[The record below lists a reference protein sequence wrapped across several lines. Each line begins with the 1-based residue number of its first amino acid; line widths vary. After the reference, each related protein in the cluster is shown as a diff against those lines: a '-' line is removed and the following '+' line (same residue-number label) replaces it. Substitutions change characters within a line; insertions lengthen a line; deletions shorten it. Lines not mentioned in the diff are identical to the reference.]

1 MSNIADLNQ
10 RIAIANAESK
20 RINNERQV
28 NIGKRE
34 TLQQQLNSALQKY
47 ETDYGK
53 KLSVDSLDAEISAV
67 STAKEKEIESIENM
81 LTMIKEGR
89 YAEAEA
95 IVSPEASVAQPEV
108 SVVQPEVNV
117 AQPVVQPAPIEVE
130 VSKPVAEQPVTRPTP
145 QTAINQP
152 VASPVMQE
160 PVAPQTIATPPTVS
174 MSEPTMPVSP
184 APAPQLVTPPTLSG
198 LNMPASPKLSG
209 LDVQPEKPKQTPSS
223 FQAILGGTAFG
234 TDNN

>member
-1 MSNIADLNQ
+1 MSNIADINQ

-47 ETDYGK
+47 EADYGK
-53 KLSVDSLDAEISAV
+53 KLSIDSLDAEISAV

-89 YAEAEA
+89 YTEAEA
-95 IVSPEASVAQPEV
+95 VVKPDENVTDVAQPA
-108 SVVQPEVNV
+108 PIEVNV
-117 AQPVVQPAPIEVE
+117 AQPEANIV
-130 VSKPVAEQPVTRPTP
+130 KPEENVAQPVTRPTP
-145 QTAINQP
+145 QKAVSQP
-152 VASPVMQE
+152 IATPVMQE
-160 PVAPQTIATPPTVS
+160 PVVSQPIVTPPNVS

-184 APAPQLVTPPTLSG
+184 APAPHLGTPPVLSG
-198 LNMPASPKLSG
+198 LNMPSSPKLSG
-209 LDVQPEKPKQTPSS
+209 LDVQTEKPKQTPSS

-234 TDNN
+234 SDTI

>member
-34 TLQQQLNSALQKY
+34 TLQQQLDSALQKY
-47 ETDYGK
+47 EADYGK
-53 KLSVDSLDAEISAV
+53 KLSIDSLDAEINTV

-89 YAEAEA
+89 YTEAEA
-95 IVSPEASVAQPEV
+95 VVKPEV
-108 SVVQPEVNV
+108 QTEVNVAQPEVNV
-117 AQPVVQPAPIEVE
+117 AQPV
-130 VSKPVAEQPVTRPTP
+130 TRPVP
-145 QTAINQP
+145 QKDISQP
-152 VASPVMQE
+152 IATPVMQE
-160 PVAPQTIATPPTVS
+160 PVVSQPIATPPS
-174 MSEPTMPVSP
+174 IPMSEPTMPVSP
-184 APAPQLVTPPTLSG
+184 APAPNLVTPPVLSG
-198 LNMPASPKLSG
+198 LNMPTSPKLSG
-209 LDVQPEKPKQTPSS
+209 LDVQAEKPKQTPSS

-234 TDNN
+234 SDNI

>member
-34 TLQQQLNSALQKY
+34 TLQQQLDSALQKY
-47 ETDYGK
+47 EADYGK
-53 KLSVDSLDAEISAV
+53 KLSIDSLDAEISAV

-89 YAEAEA
+89 YTEAET
-95 IVSPEASVAQPEV
+95 VVKPEV
-108 SVVQPEVNV
+108 NVTESVQPEVNV
-117 AQPVVQPAPIEVE
+117 AQPV
-130 VSKPVAEQPVTRPTP
+130 TRPVP
-145 QTAINQP
+145 QKDISQP
-152 VASPVMQE
+152 IATPVMQE
-160 PVAPQTIATPPTVS
+160 PVVSQPIATPPS
-174 MSEPTMPVSP
+174 IPMSEPTMPVSP
-184 APAPQLVTPPTLSG
+184 APAPNLVTPPVLSG
-198 LNMPASPKLSG
+198 LNMPTSPKLSG
-209 LDVQPEKPKQTPSS
+209 LDVQTEKPKQTPSS

-234 TDNN
+234 SDTI